1 MKRFLKSREM
11 ALLALAVVLMAVI
24 ALNNS
29 RFLSASN
36 LMNVLKS
43 NIILLMVSS
52 GMLLVMITGGID
64 ASRGRDHID
73 HHADRR
79 AFSHRRYSQSVGGVP
94 GGHAG
99 GLHVRR
105 D

>member
-52 GMLLVMITGGID
+52 GMLLVMITA
-64 ASRGRDHID
+64 ASTPPWARSYRPP
-73 HHADRR
+73 R
-79 AFSHRRYSQSVGGVP
+79 
-94 GGHAG
+94 
-99 GLHVRR
+99 
-105 D
+105 